1 MFRETASFYYFLDQ
15 SEYDNEDEYDN
26 APMLTGASPQESR
39 VSPMLTLVLSKSR
52 LREEGGGRGQVR
64 LD

>member
-39 VSPMLTLVLSKSR
+39 VSPMLTLVLSKS
-52 LREEGGGRGQVR
+52 
-64 LD
+64 